1 MFMKTIDEKIK
12 NNVSRNLSRK
22 QETAEKPTFFVIAS
36 PHFCG
41 SGNLFL
47 QRDCFVAYAPR
58 NDLQVVIAIPQN
70 AGFLVPPKCNCSLF
84 W

>member
-1 MFMKTIDEKIK
+1 MKTIDEKIK

-22 QETAEKPTFFVIAS
+22 QETAENPTFFVIAI

-47 QRDCFVAYAPR
+47 QRDCFVVPQSAG
-58 NDLQVVIAIPQN
+58 LLIPSK
-70 AGFLVPPKCNCSLF
+70 AGTS
-84 W
+84 